1 MFRQIQI
8 FMNTTKEI
16 EFQHKFILFYSIY
29 YTLYLIITVFWI
41 FHVSL
46 HIMCISVFLDLP

>member
-1 MFRQIQI
+1 MLRQIQI

-16 EFQHKFILFYSIY
+16 EFQHRFILFYSIY

-46 HIMCISVFLDLP
+46 HIMCIPVFLDLP

>member
-16 EFQHKFILFYSIY
+16 EIQHGFILFYIIY
-29 YTLYLIITVFWI
+29 CTLYLIITVFWI